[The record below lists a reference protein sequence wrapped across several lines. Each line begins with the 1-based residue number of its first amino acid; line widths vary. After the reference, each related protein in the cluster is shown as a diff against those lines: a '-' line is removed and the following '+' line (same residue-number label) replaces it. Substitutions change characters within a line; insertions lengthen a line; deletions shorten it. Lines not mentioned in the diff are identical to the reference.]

1 MITGS
6 EYGLQLAV
14 DIAGLEWMDW
24 ASCLDTDPELFHPEK
39 GQRAGPAKRI
49 CMGCAVRSECREYAM
64 GVPDMR
70 GVWGA
75 TTERDRDRIRAKRNR
90 AGNQTAA

>member
-6 EYGLQLAV
+6 GYALQLIA
-14 DIAGLEWMDW
+14 DTAGLEWMDW
-24 ASCLDTDPELFHPEK
+24 ADCLYVDPELFHPEK

-49 CMGCAVRSECREYAM
+49 CMGCAVRGECREYAM

-90 AGNQTAA
+90 ARKAAAA

>member
-6 EYGLQLAV
+6 EYVSQITV
-14 DIAGLEWMDW
+14 DVAGLEWMDW

-49 CMGCAVRSECREYAM
+49 CMGCAVRGECREYAM
-64 GVPDMR
+64 TVPDMR

-90 AGNQTAA
+90 ARKAAAA

>member
-1 MITGS
+1 
-6 EYGLQLAV
+6 
-14 DIAGLEWMDW
+14 
-24 ASCLDTDPELFHPEK
+24 
-39 GQRAGPAKRI
+39 
-49 CMGCAVRSECREYAM
+49 MGCAVRGECREYAM
-64 GVPDMR
+64 TVPDMR

>member
-1 MITGS
+1 MITGQQYS
-6 EYGLQLAV
+6 IQIAV
-14 DIAGLEWMDW
+14 DTAGLEWMDW

-49 CMGCAVRSECREYAM
+49 CMGCAVRVECREYAM

-75 TTERDRDRIRAKRNR
+75 TTERDRDRLRAKRNAR
-90 AGNQTAA
+90 NQAAA